1 MVYQTV
7 LKPNIVGA
15 GLIGLTVGLIADV
28 LFILADRVPVL
39 GCVVAPIAFVVGLG
53 LPVLVGALAAAWS
66 RGQGWMRAPSGV
78 FDGAVAAGLA
88 ELVIRLI
95 SFCAGLSGFLGP
107 RLLLPSVEQPV
118 RALFAG
124 MWGVGWLIISLMVAV
139 LLGALG
145 GFLYNAAAR
154 R

>member
-1 MVYQTV
+1 V
-7 LKPNIVGA
+7 LKPNILAA
-15 GLIGLTVGLIADV
+15 GLVGLMLGLIADV
-28 LFILADRVPVL
+28 LFVLANRVPVL
-39 GCVVAPIAFVVGLG
+39 NCIVAPFALIVGLG
-53 LPVLVGALAAAWS
+53 LPVLIGALAAAWS
-66 RGQGWMRAPSGV
+66 GGQGWMRTPAGV
-78 FDGAVAAGLA
+78 LDGAVAAGLA
-88 ELVIRLI
+88 ELVIRLV

-118 RALFAG
+118 RAIFAS
-124 MWGVGWLIISLMVAV
+124 MWGIGWLIVSLLVAA